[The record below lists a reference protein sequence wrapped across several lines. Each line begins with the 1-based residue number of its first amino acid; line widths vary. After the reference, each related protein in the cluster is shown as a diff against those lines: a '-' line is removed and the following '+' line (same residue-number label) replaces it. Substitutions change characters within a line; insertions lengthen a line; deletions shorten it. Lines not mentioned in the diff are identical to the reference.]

1 MKSTQINDLM
11 RLVDYGYIIIVE
23 HSLFIMNR
31 LNLRVRSGELVAV
44 VGATGSGKSS
54 LLSAIIGQMSKVQG
68 TVNVNVSILIVQI
81 EIDIL

>member
-1 MKSTQINDLM
+1 M